1 MEEKKSRHR
10 VNIDETGRRLKRI
23 WLVENWNGE
32 EEEEEEEGSCQQ
44 CWMISAEWPRASCLL
59 RAPLGPQSSSVMCTK
74 KEEEGMMENMVP
86 HVKLFSLNS
95 FYDKYD
101 IFVAPLQITALFS
114 SASMSCPSSEGEN
127 QTTSL
132 LAPLSFGNLFGFG
145 PRRRQK
151 KTSTIQTPYG
161 LLNGAHLRHSDWWRY
176 FFFVG

>member
-1 MEEKKSRHR
+1 MLNDICRVTKGQLLVARSPWTPKLLSYVHQKK
-10 VNIDETGRRLKRI
+10 
-23 WLVENWNGE
+23 
-32 EEEEEEEGSCQQ
+32 
-44 CWMISAEWPRASCLL
+44 
-59 RAPLGPQSSSVMCTK
+59 
-74 KEEEGMMENMVP
+74 EEGMMENMVP

-145 PRRRQK
+145 RRRRQK

-161 LLNGAHLRHSDWWRY
+161 LLNGAHLRHSD
-176 FFFVG
+176 

>member
-1 MEEKKSRHR
+1 M
-10 VNIDETGRRLKRI
+10 
-23 WLVENWNGE
+23 
-32 EEEEEEEGSCQQ
+32 
-44 CWMISAEWPRASCLL
+44 L

-74 KEEEGMMENMVP
+74 KKEEGMMENMVP

-145 PRRRQK
+145 RRRRQK
-151 KTSTIQTPYG
+151 KNVNHPNTIWSFKRCPSPPFRLMTI
-161 LLNGAHLRHSDWWRY
+161 
-176 FFFVG
+176 FFLCRVKPSFFKNVLDFLMNFRVFF